1 MAAPIEETGTAGG
14 ACPPAGRRGCS
25 TRFHCAHRLSKG
37 GGLPL
42 RPDYETNLTHR
53 KCLLSGGVRL
63 RGATLKRS
71 LGVPDISHAQTK
83 SGRGTRRLVF
93 GVECYLQ
100 PNLGGASG
108 VPPDMG
114 LWRRAGT
121 ASRAPTRTGAITK
134 RT

>member
-1 MAAPIEETGTAGG
+1 MAPPIEDTGTAGG

-25 TRFHCAHRLSKG
+25 TGFHCARRLSKG
-37 GGLPL
+37 EGLPL
-42 RPDYETNLTHR
+42 RRDYETNLTRR
-53 KCLLSGGVRL
+53 KCLPPGGMRL

-83 SGRGTRRLVF
+83 SGRGTRGLVV

-100 PNLGGASG
+100 PNLAGASR
-108 VPPDMG
+108 VPP
-114 LWRRAGT
+114 
-121 ASRAPTRTGAITK
+121 SAITK